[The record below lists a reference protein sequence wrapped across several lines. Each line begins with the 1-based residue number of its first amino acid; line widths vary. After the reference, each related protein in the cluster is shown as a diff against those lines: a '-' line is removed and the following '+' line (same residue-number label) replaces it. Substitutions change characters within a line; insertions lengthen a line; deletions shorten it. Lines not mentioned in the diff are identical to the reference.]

1 MAKVVE
7 AMLGDF
13 DPKKPQGTPGT
24 LNPEVSTLH
33 DRFSF

>member
-13 DPKKPQGTPGT
+13 DPKKPQGTPDT
-24 LNPEVSTLH
+24 LNPEVSLH